1 MALETFLIGS
11 YSSLVL
17 GFASTSGIVATSG
30 IVDCLVV
37 LESKERPDKNLGAA
51 TSQISGPTDTGGL
64 IVTLPSINLIVN
76 SLVI

>member
-17 GFASTSGIVATSG
+17 GFASTSGIVVATSG

-37 LESKERPDKNLGAA
+37 LESKERPDKNLGWLTLASSA
-51 TSQISGPTDTGGL
+51 VPQIQEG
-64 IVTLPSINLIVN
+64 
-76 SLVI
+76 